1 MQRVQRQEDDD
12 AIDNDNDDN
21 YRNNDDDDDD
31 DDDNEAAAEDVIG
44 ASESDIIYS
53 IDAFGAVAVPVT
65 ITMVLSALV
74 VVFINTEETIA
85 AGERAFANTYQIFD
99 LDDNDEEGSTS
110 TSMWQKLGLS
120 LVNTLVIVT
129 AICFMTFIVVLCYK
143 YKCMKILYGYLVI
156 VTASLLGY
164 FTSSMILVAIS
175 IYPWMNPDK
184 LTFAFLMYNYA
195 AVGTI
200 AIFLPRG
207 IPQWIT
213 QGYLIASSVCL
224 AWQLSYFNSWMAW
237 TLLVMLALYDLFAV
251 LTPCGPLKYLAKM
264 ISKEGAPAL
273 PGLLYEANLSSGV
286 AKPDRRN
293 KKAKKKEVQRRRR
306 QAQQLQHQRRSTSEE
321 PDAIAAAAEEEEKQP
336 EREDDNYHHDDDNDD
351 NRNNNYVSNDS
362 VEEVSPRRQAVGI
375 PTPIT
380 KTTST
385 TMQFQTTSLI
395 PDGGLSGRQQQ
406 IQQFEEQNGLQARGV
421 MPSQQAQE
429 DLVDM
434 SNTGQ
439 VPLVLAKL
447 YRLDVLD
454 IDGILSSTDD
464 NNRPRDQSYYT
475 SEEIRNGSWTER
487 QLRTEIKV
495 IFPSGRSGT
504 ISKAPEQKYDAGVAY
519 IVYDRLGNEE
529 HKFVV
534 TTQGTVMQVLRRE
547 STENNDDDSTIKLGL
562 GDFIFYSV
570 LVSKAAQYSFTT
582 FAACLL
588 VVLTGLAAT
597 LVILAIKGKALPA
610 LPISIFLGVVTF
622 LWTKTFVQPWIYS
635 MLMSSFYV

>member
-1 MQRVQRQEDDD
+1 MQRVQRQDEDDDD
-12 AIDNDNDDN
+12 AIAIANDD
-21 YRNNDDDDDD
+21 DDDDDD
-31 DDDNEAAAEDVIG
+31 DDDNEAADDVITG
-44 ASESDIIYS
+44 VSESEIIYS
-53 IDAFGAVAVPVT
+53 IDAFGAIAVPVT
-65 ITMVLSALV
+65 ITMVLSALA

-85 AGERAFANTYQIFD
+85 AGEKAFANTYQIFD
-99 LDDNDEEGSTS
+99 LGGESSGNDNNEEDGS
-110 TSMWQKLGLS
+110 TSMWKNLGLS
-120 LVNTLVIVT
+120 VVNTLVIVT
-129 AICFMTFIVVLCYK
+129 VICFMTFIVVLCYK
-143 YKCMKILYGYLVI
+143 YKCMKIFYGYMVL

-184 LTFAFLMYNYA
+184 LSFAFLIYNYA

-213 QGYLIASSVCL
+213 QGYLIAGSVCL

-264 ISKEGAPAL
+264 ISEEGAPAL
-273 PGLLYEANLSSGV
+273 PGLLYEANLSNGV
-286 AKPDRRN
+286 AKPDRN
-293 KKAKKKEVQRRRR
+293 KAKKDEAQRRR
-306 QAQQLQHQRRSTSEE
+306 AQRQRRSTSEE
-321 PDAIAAAAEEEEKQP
+321 PEAAEEEKQP
-336 EREDDNYHHDDDNDD
+336 EREDDNYHNNDDDDDNDD
-351 NRNNNYVSNDS
+351 NGNNNYVSNDS
-362 VEEVSPRRQAVGI
+362 VEEVSPRRQATGI

-380 KTTST
+380 KTTDLH
-385 TMQFQTTSLI
+385 TTSLI
-395 PDGGLSGRQQQ
+395 PDSGLQGRQQQ
-406 IQQFEEQNGLQARGV
+406 IQQFEEHDGFQQARGV
-421 MPSQQAQE
+421 IISSQQAQE

-434 SNTGQ
+434 SNTGN

-447 YRLDVLD
+447 YKLDVLD
-454 IDGILSSTDD
+454 TNGILSSNDD
-464 NNRPRDQSYYT
+464 NNRPRNQSHYT
-475 SEEIRNGSWTER
+475 AEEIRNGSWTNI

-495 IFPSGRSGT
+495 IFPSGRSGRSGT
-504 ISKAPEQKYDAGVAY
+504 ISKAPEQKYDVGVAY

-547 STENNDDDSTIKLGL
+547 SAEDENESENNDDNTIKLGL

-622 LWTKTFVQPWIYS
+622 LLTKTFVQPWIYS